1 MQPRDSPKVFYIVL
15 WKEGTM
21 SSSKGLWQAVSEAI
35 TTRKDLWGYAWD
47 EGDLKGY
54 EQGQDF
60 KEKNS
65 LSPWWKDLP
74 SLSIK
79 QRWWRWWLAHFN
91 KLQGP
96 FTFNLSHNQFG
107 RHFTDGDNIW
117 KMSLNP
123 SDKATIQTQIFDLL
137 TLFDLLGGRNTT
149 EVPWSGLK
157 KRL

>member
-1 MQPRDSPKVFYIVL
+1 
-15 WKEGTM
+15 M

-79 QRWWRWWLAHFN
+79 QRW
-91 KLQGP
+91 
-96 FTFNLSHNQFG
+96 
-107 RHFTDGDNIW
+107 
-117 KMSLNP
+117 
-123 SDKATIQTQIFDLL
+123 
-137 TLFDLLGGRNTT
+137 
-149 EVPWSGLK
+149 
-157 KRL
+157 